1 MTQPRL
7 KGWSP
12 FDYGYQWVVGQSTVT
27 GRNIPWIAAWGYG
40 GQRLYIV
47 PSLDLA
53 VAITAGLWDTGTQDT
68 VVLGVLEDY
77 VLASMQP

>member
-1 MTQPRL
+1 MNGHEVP
-7 KGWSP
+7 
-12 FDYGYQWVVGQSTVT
+12 WV
-27 GRNIPWIAAWGYG
+27 AAWGYG

-53 VAITAGLWDTGTQDT
+53 VAITAGLWDTGTQDK

-77 VLASMQP
+77 VLASVRP